1 MYAKALRQ
9 TGDGFV
15 ALCICSCCCSCCC
28 SCWFCSFCVA
38 QSDLFFRFSNWLRLS
53 LAVTIAPSWNRNRSH
68 RHCEL
73 LTTSQQQQQQQRQRQ
88 QMKLKLKKSAH
99 IPVQKMC
106 NAIKS
111 IASGLKAQLT
121 DWDYVEQHHGGHIS
135 PPPQLPQRCRLSPE
149 SHLKRVHSPHSLY
162 SAANS
167 LYTSL
172 HILYNIYVYI
182 SYIYMAVMVI
192 NSQIIHGISLTFPHS
207 YRNWHFECCKQI
219 SVR

>member
-1 MYAKALRQ
+1 MALLLFA
-9 TGDGFV
+9 TALVVV
-15 ALCICSCCCSCCC
+15 ATLVVATLVVASLVVAA
-28 SCWFCSFCVA
+28 CWFCSFCVA

-73 LTTSQQQQQQQRQRQ
+73 LTTSQQQQWQRQ

-121 DWDYVEQHHGGHIS
+121 DFGLRRATSRWAHLVVVVVATTSIAASHLGLTSSECTLATALCTAPPTLLTPVYIHIVYIYRIYIWQS
-135 PPPQLPQRCRLSPE
+135 WSSIRRLSTAFHSLFHTQLP
-149 SHLKRVHSPHSLY
+149 
-162 SAANS
+162 
-167 LYTSL
+167 
-172 HILYNIYVYI
+172 
-182 SYIYMAVMVI
+182 
-192 NSQIIHGISLTFPHS
+192 
-207 YRNWHFECCKQI
+207 
-219 SVR
+219 